1 MVNEFAAFVPEPTP
15 EESERIKKTIYLK
28 NLYNQL
34 IYPAFKNSGISK
46 IPAEIFSRNFKI

>member
-28 NLYNQL
+28 DLYNQL

-46 IPAEIFSRNFKI
+46 IPAEIFSQNFKI